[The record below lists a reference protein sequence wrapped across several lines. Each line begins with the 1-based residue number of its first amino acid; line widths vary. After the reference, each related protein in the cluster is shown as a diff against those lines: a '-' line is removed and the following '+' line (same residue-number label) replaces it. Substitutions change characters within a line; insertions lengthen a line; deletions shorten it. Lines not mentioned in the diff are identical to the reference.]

1 MCLGRSDSNVEII
14 QYDSENTVIT
24 KSIYELPNK
33 NLQIIKEY
41 NESEFICLFK
51 DSPIQ
56 VINNLSI

>member
-1 MCLGRSDSNVEII
+1 VCLGRSDSNVEII